1 MPRRSFTNRRELEEH
16 SFHPAVLIAVP
27 LCALFL
33 HAYLPKVWMPLG
45 ILDLPLIIVLYFSIA
60 WRNPIGGTL
69 FGTVVGLL
77 QDLPGNQY
85 IGVNG
90 IAKAVIG
97 YAAASI
103 GLKVD
108 VDNTVTRTVMNFLFF
123 LLQSALLFL
132 IQHILLGDAVQTRWL
147 HELLR
152 AGVNTAV
159 SLPLFFL
166 LDRTRT
172 DELF

>member
-16 SFHPAVLIAVP
+16 SFHPAVLVAVP
-27 LCALFL
+27 FCALFL
-33 HAYLPKVWMPLG
+33 HAYLPRVWTPLN
-45 ILDLPLIIVLYFSIA
+45 ILDLPLIVVLYFSIA

-69 FGTVVGLL
+69 FGTLTGLL
-77 QDLPGNQY
+77 EDLPGNQY

-108 VDNTVTRTVMNFLFF
+108 VDNTVTRTAMNFIFF

-132 IQHILLGDAVQTRWL
+132 IQRFLLGDTIQTRWL

-152 AGVNTAV
+152 AGINTAV
-159 SLPLFFL
+159 SLPVFFL

-172 DELF
+172 DEYL